1 LDRKTVTVQDVAR
14 VAGVSTATVSR
25 ALSDPK
31 KVSEAARKAVS
42 NAISETGYR
51 LNKAARNLRK
61 QQAGAVLILVPNLGN
76 PFFSQIL
83 QGISAVFSETEYSI
97 LVSDTSDPSQ
107 GDLNLVDYFL
117 DRRIDGLISL
127 DGALP
132 ITELEL
138 FKQHSVANKIV
149 FACEWSPLVDFPSV
163 RSNNVMG
170 AKLAIHH
177 LYELGH
183 RKIAHIT
190 GPEGNV
196 LTRERREGMLEARK
210 QLNLPTSSEWIIRG
224 DFSLNS
230 GFLAAKK
237 IADMDDR
244 PTAVFCASDMVAI
257 GLISG
262 LKREGISVP
271 NDISVVGF
279 DDIEIAEFC
288 DPPLTTIKQNRN
300 GLGRTAA
307 EQLLAQMGARI
318 GHSDKI
324 MQLDVHLQER
334 ESTAAT
340 TLSSLG
346 RT

>member
-1 LDRKTVTVQDVAR
+1 MCIRDR
-14 VAGVSTATVSR
+14 
-25 ALSDPK
+25 
-31 KVSEAARKAVS
+31 
-42 NAISETGYR
+42 
-51 LNKAARNLRK
+51 
-61 QQAGAVLILVPNLGN
+61 
-76 PFFSQIL
+76 
-83 QGISAVFSETEYSI
+83 
-97 LVSDTSDPSQ
+97 
-107 GDLNLVDYFL
+107 
-117 DRRIDGLISL
+117 
-127 DGALP
+127 
-132 ITELEL
+132 
-138 FKQHSVANKIV
+138 
-149 FACEWSPLVDFPSV
+149 
-163 RSNNVMG
+163 
-170 AKLAIHH
+170 
-177 LYELGH
+177 
-183 RKIAHIT
+183 
-190 GPEGNV
+190 
-196 LTRERREGMLEARK
+196 
-210 QLNLPTSSEWIIRG
+210 IIRG